1 MLTLCLYTEE
11 IYIWLLY
18 NFSSTL
24 LLTSRHLHT
33 LLSAYAFSLLLFDM
47 FTSTWENLSVYR
59 RHPLRHCS
67 MYYYWFAAV
76 MGRVPTC
83 SPSALLFDSAASP
96 FLHRFLSHS
105 LRFCVS
111 LAAATA
117 TATIGRLPYAWL
129 HTSSMPAASPSLPL
143 KSRQVYV
150 YVCLQVIRFL

>member
-76 MGRVPTC
+76 MGRVILQLVLPVHYFSTPPLRLFFIAFFLIRC
-83 SPSALLFDSAASP
+83 AFVCHLLLLLLLLLLVACLTPDCT
-96 FLHRFLSHS
+96 LVR
-105 LRFCVS
+105 
-111 LAAATA
+111 
-117 TATIGRLPYAWL
+117 
-129 HTSSMPAASPSLPL
+129 
-143 KSRQVYV
+143 
-150 YVCLQVIRFL
+150 CLQHHRRCH